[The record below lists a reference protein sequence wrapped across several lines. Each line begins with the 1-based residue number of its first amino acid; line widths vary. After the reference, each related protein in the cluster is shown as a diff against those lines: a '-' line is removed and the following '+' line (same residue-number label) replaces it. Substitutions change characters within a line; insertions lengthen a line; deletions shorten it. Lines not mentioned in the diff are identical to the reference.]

1 MTEEDGRNYHSIVP
15 RRWKEIK
22 EDPARVSACNDKAR
36 QMKNEAEKPAK
47 AGDDL
52 SVGSMEQQTVTER
65 PVVKRIHKLTK
76 KAPKSPEFVDT
87 DSDDSDTKDEEEQ
100 KPVVKRPQKVWK
112 SLEWFEDDPTNEEEE
127 PHSQRMFPGP
137 LAKELIQSVKAP
149 SAASHTTVTPCTH
162 ILTSGLREGKQ
173 CKLKASDET
182 GKFCHLQKRQT

>member
-1 MTEEDGRNYHSIVP
+1 MS

-22 EDPARVSACNDKAR
+22 EDPTMAR

-65 PVVKRIHKLTK
+65 PVVKLTK
-76 KAPKSPEFVDT
+76 KAPKSPEFLDT

-100 KPVVKRPQKVWK
+100 KPVVKQPQKVWM

-137 LAKELIQSVKAP
+137 LAKELIQSIKAP
-149 SAASHTTVTPCTH
+149 SAASHTTLTSCTH

-182 GKFCHLQKRQT
+182 GKFCHLQNRQT